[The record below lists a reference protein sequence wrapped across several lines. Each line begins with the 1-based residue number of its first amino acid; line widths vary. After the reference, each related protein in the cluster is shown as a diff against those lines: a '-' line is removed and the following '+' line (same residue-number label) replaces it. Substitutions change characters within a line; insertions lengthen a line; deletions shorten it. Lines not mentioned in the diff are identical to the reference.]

1 MDWGVLVNFKKILKR
16 EQDPQ
21 FTIDVL
27 LPVDK
32 KVDPSTETLLPPSS
46 SDKCEM
52 KVVTL
57 QLKNITQVSSA
68 RVFLPNDLKHV
79 DNRQSVLKSLSEIK
93 KRFKNVPL
101 LDPIDDLKIKD
112 SDFMSLVKSIDKQE
126 KRLEEFKNINPQS
139 AELYEKKLQLEE
151 KMTTLKEQMKKTRS
165 LLQMDELKCRKRVLR
180 RLGYCTSADVI
191 ELKGRVACEISRL
204 VFTGKQPSNHIS
216 NRLHF
221 LLVATNCCS
230 PKCCSIAP
238 LMS

>member
-1 MDWGVLVNFKKILKR
+1 MDWGVLMNFKKILKR

-46 SDKCEM
+46 SDMCEM

-191 ELKGRVACEISRL
+191 ELKGRVACEISRF
-204 VFTGKQPSNHIS
+204 VPIGKQPSNYI
-216 NRLHF
+216 
-221 LLVATNCCS
+221 
-230 PKCCSIAP
+230 
-238 LMS
+238 